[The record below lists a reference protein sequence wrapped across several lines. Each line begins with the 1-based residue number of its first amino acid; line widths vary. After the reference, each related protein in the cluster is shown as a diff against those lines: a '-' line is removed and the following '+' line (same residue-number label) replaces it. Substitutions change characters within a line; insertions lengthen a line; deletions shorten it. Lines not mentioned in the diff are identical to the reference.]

1 MAALILVLAGMMS
14 VSLPGD
20 TASATTFP
28 KATAAQKCY
37 AIDLATIIGLYA
49 NPLDMQAVVEAETKI
64 ANRFGNNSVQFNAF
78 TQAYSAGA
86 STAVSQGV
94 NAGVQKAI
102 PVLKAGCSVLSPK
115 KHRDPILG
123 LTHNVAYDK
132 SRLGTCSAGVTRTK
146 LNLKWPSGKPSEAL
160 KQLVDGTVVC
170 ANLSGANFK
179 NANLAGMDL
188 TGDLLIRANF
198 KNANLNFANLSATDL
213 QGANFQGAK
222 LEGVFN
228 LGIVKGANFKNADF
242 QHADLRGADFGKAK
256 FSGTNFTGAICPNGY
271 QFGVPG
277 ANCPTKTKSTVVNAS
292 CPAKSLY
299 AIAAQ
304 NAGSGQTTYLG
315 YTGAPPLAICQNG
328 WALLTGFQIQS
339 GSGWGIALFKAVG
352 SKWIFNMFGDNSMGG
367 PGVPANAFCDQF
379 PKAAY
384 AALGSRLCP

>member
-1 MAALILVLAGMMS
+1 MKIGTIRIQIAAFILVLAGMMS
-14 VSLPGD
+14 INLHGD
-20 TASATTFP
+20 AASATTFP

-37 AIDLATIIGLYA
+37 AIDLGTIIGLYA

-132 SRLGTCSAGVTRTK
+132 SRLGSCSAGVTRTK
-146 LNLKWPSGKPSEAL
+146 LHLKWPNGKPSAAL
-160 KQLVDGTVVC
+160 RQLVDGTVVC

-188 TGDLLIRANF
+188 EGDLLIRANF

-228 LGIVKGANFKNADF
+228 LGVVKGANFKNADF
-242 QHADLRGADFGKAK
+242 QHADLRGADFGRAK
-256 FSGTNFTGAICPNGY
+256 FKGANFTGAICPNGDY
-271 QFGVPG
+271 FGVAG
-277 ANCPTKTKSTVVNAS
+277 ADCPTNSKLVNNDPSCSAKAFYALVVANLS
-292 CPAKSLY
+292 P
-299 AIAAQ
+299 
-304 NAGSGQTTYLG
+304 GQTHYG
-315 YTGAPPLAICQNG
+315 SPLAVCQNG
-328 WALLTGFQIQS
+328 WGVLIGFDDIVAE
-339 GSGWGIALFKAVG
+339 IPLFHKVG
-352 SKWIFNMFGDNSMGG
+352 GRWIFNMFGDQSGGG
-367 PGVPANAFCDQF
+367 PGYNACDQY
-379 PKAAY
+379 PKAAL
-384 AALGSRLCP
+384 AAIGFYLC